1 MCLQLDVGSDS
12 ESGAPNHGV
21 SGPGQSNL
29 SNEVAAALLIQSEM
43 ASNRRRRTQAVP
55 PSGRD
60 SPDMDFLEMD
70 FDPGESDEDFVM
82 PPERLR
88 QDFDSHL
95 RPLDDAGRAA
105 AVVDSDALDT
115 EGAAASPIVLSNF
128 TVEKT
133 ERPNYLAAIE
143 NDTFDGIASAPL
155 QSPAEHIGNCNLVDN
170 SLSCMVR
177 SQSLNSPLARQQFIS
192 RLEPC
197 MVRGESDPGG
207 GGPRNKRRHSGE
219 GGALCHSSSSSSGIK
234 LSLIL

>member
-1 MCLQLDVGSDS
+1 MDVGSDS

-29 SNEVAAALLIQSEM
+29 STEVAAALLIQSEM
-43 ASNRRRRTQAVP
+43 ASNRKRRTQAVP

-82 PPERLR
+82 PPERQR

-95 RPLDDAGRAA
+95 RPLDDTGGAA
-105 AVVDSDALDT
+105 AVVDSDDCIA
-115 EGAAASPIVLSNF
+115 EGAAAAASDIVLSNF

-133 ERPNYLAAIE
+133 ERPNYLVAID
-143 NDTFDGIASAPL
+143 NDTFDGISSAPL
-155 QSPAEHIGNCNLVDN
+155 QSPAEHIGSSNLVDN
-170 SLSCMVR
+170 NSSLSCMVR

-219 GGALCHSSSSSSGIK
+219 GGALCHSSSSSSGM
-234 LSLIL
+234 SFSNN